1 MDGKNPTLERSR
13 YELRFH
19 LLFDLG
25 RSFAFPCDA
34 SGQVD
39 MASLS
44 EIGQRSYL
52 RVCACVGREVSL
64 PEVRL
69 KPESAWC

>member
-1 MDGKNPTLERSR
+1 MDGKKPSLERSR

-19 LLFDLG
+19 LLFDVG

-44 EIGQRSYL
+44 DVGQRSYL
-52 RVCACVGREVSL
+52 RVCAGVGREVSL

-69 KPESAWC
+69 TSDSAGR